1 MEMKNKNKKI
11 KKLKLP
17 LNKMTG
23 DEKNY
28 TAVLLE
34 DVNSNMKA
42 FWEIISD
49 NQNDIKILKEKSDA
63 TFEQLGFMTEKIGGM
78 ETRLDSIESLQTKTN
93 KRLDSIESLQTT
105 TNKRLDSIESLQ
117 TTTNKR
123 LDSIESLQT
132 TTNKRLDSIEF
143 KLDDLISEISF
154 IKEEILALKT
164 SLSAKADKEKLEVLE
179 FKIVRIEKYLK
190 LAQ

>member
-1 MEMKNKNKKI
+1 MKMKNKKTKI

-105 TNKRLDSIESLQ
+105 TNKRLDSIE
-117 TTTNKR
+117 
-123 LDSIESLQT
+123 
-132 TTNKRLDSIEF
+132 F

>member
-1 MEMKNKNKKI
+1 MKMKNKKTKI

-28 TAVLLE
+28 TAGLLE

-49 NQNDIKILKEKSDA
+49 NQNDIKILKEKNDA

-78 ETRLDSIESLQTKTN
+78 ETRLDSIESLQA
-93 KRLDSIESLQTT
+93 
-105 TNKRLDSIESLQ
+105 
-117 TTTNKR
+117 
-123 LDSIESLQT
+123 

>member
-1 MEMKNKNKKI
+1 MKTKNKKTKI
-11 KKLKLP
+11 KKLRLP

-28 TAVLLE
+28 TAGLLE

-78 ETRLDSIESLQTKTN
+78 ETRLDSIESLQA
-93 KRLDSIESLQTT
+93 
-105 TNKRLDSIESLQ
+105 
-117 TTTNKR
+117 TTNKR

>member
-1 MEMKNKNKKI
+1 MKMKNKNKKI

-28 TAVLLE
+28 TAGLLE

-49 NQNDIKILKEKSDA
+49 NQNDIKILKEKNDA
-63 TFEQLGFMTEKIGGM
+63 TFEQLGFMTEKFGGM
-78 ETRLDSIESLQTKTN
+78 ETRLDSIESLQA
-93 KRLDSIESLQTT
+93 
-105 TNKRLDSIESLQ
+105 
-117 TTTNKR
+117 TTNKR

>member
-78 ETRLDSIESLQTKTN
+78 ETRLDSIESLQT
-93 KRLDSIESLQTT
+93 
-105 TNKRLDSIESLQ
+105 
-117 TTTNKR
+117 TTNKR

>member
-1 MEMKNKNKKI
+1 MKMKNKKTKI

-49 NQNDIKILKEKSDA
+49 NQNDIKILKEKNDA

-78 ETRLDSIESLQTKTN
+78 ETRLDSIESLQA
-93 KRLDSIESLQTT
+93 
-105 TNKRLDSIESLQ
+105 
-117 TTTNKR
+117 TTNKR

>member
-1 MEMKNKNKKI
+1 MKTKNKKTKI
-11 KKLKLP
+11 KKLRLP

-49 NQNDIKILKEKSDA
+49 NQNDIKILKEKTDA

-78 ETRLDSIESLQTKTN
+78 ETRLDSIESLQA
-93 KRLDSIESLQTT
+93 
-105 TNKRLDSIESLQ
+105 
-117 TTTNKR
+117 
-123 LDSIESLQT
+123 

-164 SLSAKADKEKLEVLE
+164 SLSAKVDKEKLEVLE

>member
-1 MEMKNKNKKI
+1 
-11 KKLKLP
+11 
-17 LNKMTG
+17 MTG

-105 TNKRLDSIESLQ
+105 TNKRLDSIE
-117 TTTNKR
+117 
-123 LDSIESLQT
+123 
-132 TTNKRLDSIEF
+132 F

>member
-1 MEMKNKNKKI
+1 
-11 KKLKLP
+11 
-17 LNKMTG
+17 MTG

-28 TAVLLE
+28 TAGLLE

-49 NQNDIKILKEKSDA
+49 NQNDIKILKEKNDA

-78 ETRLDSIESLQTKTN
+78 ETRLDSIESLQA
-93 KRLDSIESLQTT
+93 
-105 TNKRLDSIESLQ
+105 
-117 TTTNKR
+117 TTNKR

>member
-1 MEMKNKNKKI
+1 MKMKNKKTKI

-34 DVNSNMKA
+34 DVNSNTKA

-78 ETRLDSIESLQTKTN
+78 ETRLDSIENLQA
-93 KRLDSIESLQTT
+93 
-105 TNKRLDSIESLQ
+105 
-117 TTTNKR
+117 
-123 LDSIESLQT
+123 

>member
-1 MEMKNKNKKI
+1 MKNKKTKI

-78 ETRLDSIESLQTKTN
+78 ETRLDSIEN
-93 KRLDSIESLQTT
+93 
-105 TNKRLDSIESLQ
+105 
-117 TTTNKR
+117 
-123 LDSIESLQT
+123 LQT

>member
-1 MEMKNKNKKI
+1 MKMKNKKTKI

-78 ETRLDSIESLQTKTN
+78 ET
-93 KRLDSIESLQTT
+93 
-105 TNKRLDSIESLQ
+105 RLDSIESLQ

>member
-1 MEMKNKNKKI
+1 MKMKNKKTKI

-28 TAVLLE
+28 TAGLLE

-78 ETRLDSIESLQTKTN
+78 ETRLDSIESLQA
-93 KRLDSIESLQTT
+93 
-105 TNKRLDSIESLQ
+105 
-117 TTTNKR
+117 TTNKR

>member
-1 MEMKNKNKKI
+1 MKMKNKNKKI

-78 ETRLDSIESLQTKTN
+78 ETRLDSIENLQA
-93 KRLDSIESLQTT
+93 
-105 TNKRLDSIESLQ
+105 
-117 TTTNKR
+117 
-123 LDSIESLQT
+123 

>member
-1 MEMKNKNKKI
+1 MKMKNKKTKI

-78 ETRLDSIESLQTKTN
+78 ET
-93 KRLDSIESLQTT
+93 RLDSIESLQTT